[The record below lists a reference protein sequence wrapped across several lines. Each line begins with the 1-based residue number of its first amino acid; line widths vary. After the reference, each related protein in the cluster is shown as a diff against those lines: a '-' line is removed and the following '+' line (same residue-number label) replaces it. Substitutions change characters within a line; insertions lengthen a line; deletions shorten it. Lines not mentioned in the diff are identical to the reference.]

1 MKHHTW
7 HRFFGK
13 SVRCSLNNLP
23 QVTNARFVEHRCFL
37 IINPYFKT
45 YARNFQF
52 LRSAFSTYK
61 AKDRLIQR
69 RHGNG
74 DGMPLRGA
82 NYLPFEANP
91 AFQKRGEKSP
101 NRTTSSRQPVNAD
114 TTPKSKSPTRGA
126 LPARPESS
134 SLTEGGRPGP
144 RQPPPPTHRFFPG
157 CNFPVAPADG
167 PAAGNR
173 GGRRRPQPR
182 CALLPR
188 PRSGEGR
195 PAGSAELPGQRCP
208 PGPCPCP
215 RQRLRGGA
223 GGSPAPAAPA
233 RRGGCLP
240 RGGKAGG
247 QRRPRQV
254 PGRGGARRGAA
265 RHSSAPG
272 PLPVL
277 PPLPA
282 RLVPLPASP
291 VPARPPPLLPAVAG
305 PYRERSGV
313 ARRHR
318 RRRGERCTPAGY
330 SSAVLAQPPGAA
342 RPRPG
347 RGGAGRSGGA
357 ARRTSATRCPLPPAP
372 PAAVPPASPPPPRC
386 PSLPGGGGPRRAGAS
401 LLPSPPSRPAPGL
414 RGGSARPSLR
424 RLRRAGG
431 GSQR

>member
-265 RHSSAPG
+265 QLSTR
-272 PLPVL
+272 
-277 PPLPA
+277 
-282 RLVPLPASP
+282 
-291 VPARPPPLLPAVAG
+291 
-305 PYRERSGV
+305 
-313 ARRHR
+313 
-318 RRRGERCTPAGY
+318 
-330 SSAVLAQPPGAA
+330 AA
-342 RPRPG
+342 PRP
-347 RGGAGRSGGA
+347 S
-357 ARRTSATRCPLPPAP
+357 
-372 PAAVPPASPPPPRC
+372 PAA
-386 PSLPGGGGPRRAGAS
+386 
-401 LLPSPPSRPAPGL
+401 
-414 RGGSARPSLR
+414 GSARPAPRVPRPGSPPSSPPRRCRSLPGAER
-424 RLRRAGG
+424 GCAPAPPPEGRALHPGG
-431 GSQR
+431 L

>member
-1 MKHHTW
+1 METATECHYAARIIYRLKQILLFKNGERKAQTALRAQGSRWTPTRPQSPNPQLGEPSRLAPRAPAWRKAAGPAPASPHLRPTAS
-7 HRFFGK
+7 FPAAT
-13 SVRCSLNNLP
+13 SPSLRRTAP
-23 QVTNARFVEHRCFL
+23 PPATAGAAAAPSPAARSYR
-37 IINPYFKT
+37 
-45 YARNFQF
+45 A
-52 LRSAFSTYK
+52 
-61 AKDRLIQR
+61 
-69 RHGNG
+69 
-74 DGMPLRGA
+74 RGA
-82 NYLPFEANP
+82 A
-91 AFQKRGEKSP
+91 
-101 NRTTSSRQPVNAD
+101 
-114 TTPKSKSPTRGA
+114 
-126 LPARPESS
+126 
-134 SLTEGGRPGP
+134 
-144 RQPPPPTHRFFPG
+144 
-157 CNFPVAPADG
+157 
-167 PAAGNR
+167 R
-173 GGRRRPQPR
+173 GGRRGARSSPGSAARPAPAPARGSDSAGVPVAHLPPR
-182 CALLPR
+182 R
-188 PRSGEGR
+188 PPGAEAACPGEGR
-195 PAGSAELPGQRCP
+195 RAGSG
-208 PGPCPCP
+208 GPAKFP
-215 RQRLRGGA
+215 GGA
-223 GGSPAPAAPA
+223 G
-233 RRGGCLP
+233 
-240 RGGKAGG
+240 
-247 QRRPRQV
+247 
-254 PGRGGARRGAA
+254 RGAA